1 MDFEWFE
8 AKRLKTREDR
18 GLDFRDAR
26 FLFDG
31 RPLYTYPSPRG
42 DEARFVSV
50 GLLEQRVVAVV
61 WMERDSARRITSMR
75 RARHG
80 EERAYRTLLG

>member
-1 MDFEWFE
+1 MEFEWFE
-8 AKRLKTREDR
+8 EKRLRTLRDR

-26 FLFDG
+26 DLFDG
-31 RPLYTYPSPRG
+31 RALFTYPSPRG

-50 GLLEQRVVAVV
+50 GVIGQQCVAVV
-61 WMERDSARRITSMR
+61 WMNRGGARRIISMR

-80 EERAYRTLLG
+80 EKANLSALLG

>member
-1 MDFEWFE
+1 MNFEWFE
-8 AKRLKTREDR
+8 SKRLWTLADR

-31 RPLYTYPSPRG
+31 RPLYTYPSSRG

-50 GLLEQRVVAVV
+50 GFLEQRMVAVV
-61 WMERDSARRITSMR
+61 WMERESARRIISMR
-75 RARHG
+75 RARHA
-80 EERAYRTLLG
+80 EERAYRALLG